1 MFILADKVFMHIVQD
16 RTSSAT
22 REKIE
27 NHIDKASE
35 IWDIRF
41 EVRYGSFPHFSN
53 TEKTDPEVPVG
64 PSDTNDPAYPGGCY
78 IDRQPNLL
86 CSNRVIYNTVRGSR
100 NRDFPDADIII
111 LYSSGRYFADEITQ
125 AVSYDMNR
133 EYPYFI
139 HMSDGSFESDYIMAH
154 EIGHIF
160 NYTNR
165 FDNKNEA
172 NPYENPENGRID
184 YAHNNAP
191 DNIMYPIIGPNPT
204 VTEEQRAKAL
214 ESRIIK

>member
-1 MFILADKVFMHIVQD
+1 MYIVQD
-16 RTSSAT
+16 RSSGAT

-41 EVRYGSFPHFSN
+41 EVRYGSFPHLSN
-53 TEKTDPEVPVG
+53 TESTDPKVPVG
-64 PSDTNDPAYPGGCY
+64 PSDPYDPAYPGGCTLLH
-78 IDRQPNLL
+78 IPNLL
-86 CSNRVIYNTVRGSR
+86 CANRYIYDLITGGR

-111 LYSSGRYFADEITQ
+111 LYSSGRYFADGITK

-139 HMSDGSFESDYIMAH
+139 HMSDGSFESDYLMAH
-154 EIGHIF
+154 EVGHLF
-160 NYTNR
+160 NFTNKD
-165 FDNKNEA
+165 DNKDEA
-172 NPYENPENGRID
+172 NPYEDPETGEID
-184 YAHNNAP
+184 YAHNNDP
-191 DNIMYPIIGPNPT
+191 DNIMYPFVGPNPT

-214 ESRIIK
+214 DSRLIR

>member
-1 MFILADKVFMHIVQD
+1 MADKVYMYIVQD

-41 EVRYGSFPHFSN
+41 EVRYGSFPHNSN
-53 TEKTDPEVPVG
+53 TERTDSEVPVG
-64 PSDTNDPAYPGGCY
+64 PSDPNDPAYPGGCN
-78 IDRQPNLL
+78 ILHQPNLL
-86 CSNRVIYNTVRGSR
+86 CTNRIIYNIVTQHR
-100 NRDFPDADIII
+100 NGDFPDAEVII
-111 LYSSGRYFADEITQ
+111 LYSSGRYFANGITK

-139 HMSDGSFESDYIMAH
+139 HMSDGSLELDYIMAH

-160 NYTNR
+160 NFTNR

-172 NPYENPENGRID
+172 NPYEDPETSEID
-184 YAHNNAP
+184 YTHNNDP
-191 DNIMYPIIGPNPT
+191 DNIMYPIVGPNPT
-204 VTEEQRAKAL
+204 VTADQKAKAL